1 MPRYPRY
8 RPSANHLT
16 PSILFSKIVF
26 DNTKPPLFLS
36 ISIYPRQL
44 TKLFETIL
52 STIPPSYRLSVFCSA
67 GLSNLTR
74 WPGIS
79 SSPPLRKNPLER
91 RRDFVEFLNGSSSRA
106 RRKGRGETPWEEEKK
121 GRRRKIIII
130 PVDGDIV
137 VDRWTDIKRFDRVC

>member
-1 MPRYPRY
+1 MLRRFIEF
-8 RPSANHLT
+8 NE
-16 PSILFSKIVF
+16 V
-26 DNTKPPLFLS
+26 
-36 ISIYPRQL
+36 
-44 TKLFETIL
+44 
-52 STIPPSYRLSVFCSA
+52 A
-67 GLSNLTR
+67 GYFFF
-74 WPGIS
+74 
-79 SSPPLRKNPLER
+79 PPLRENPLER